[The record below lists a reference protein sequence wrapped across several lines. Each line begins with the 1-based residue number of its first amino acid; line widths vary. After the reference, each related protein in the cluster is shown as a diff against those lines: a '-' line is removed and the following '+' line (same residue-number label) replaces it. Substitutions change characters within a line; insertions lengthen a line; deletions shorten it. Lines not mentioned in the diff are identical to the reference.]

1 MQAGGHE
8 GNRRNSAFLAARIAV
23 ALAAAALLAL
33 ASFRVAR
40 EAYAEQLCSSGEIAH
55 LRRAAELSPRR
66 ALYRSALA
74 DLLDRTGGDP
84 RPALREAAR
93 LCPADDSLW
102 IRLGLAEELAG
113 RPEEAEAHL
122 LEAAR
127 VSRKYLPRWTLANFY
142 YRQGRPEA
150 VWRWAREALAISY
163 GDRSAVFDLC
173 WSLRAEPEFLL
184 ERVIPPRRDVV
195 ADYADFLVARGR
207 FRAAAAIYERL
218 AAEAQPGDLGRF
230 LDATDRLLASGEYA
244 RARSVWNALCRRRLI
259 PYPPLAEHSGPA
271 VTNADFSRWTLGRGF
286 DWRVPQTPGVVVARH
301 PERGW
306 RIVLSGDQPE
316 RCEILSQPVLL
327 EPGRRYEL
335 GFRARASLAGQWR
348 DAPSGLRWQVAA
360 RDGRVLVESAW
371 PPGEEMAPQ
380 AREFRVPPGGGACEL
395 KLVHERIAG
404 SVRAQGAV
412 ELISVT
418 IRPGKG

>member
-1 MQAGGHE
+1 MQTGGPE
-8 GNRRNSAFLAARIAV
+8 GNRRNSAFLVVRTAAV
-23 ALAAAALLAL
+23 LAAAALLAL
-33 ASFRVAR
+33 ASLRVVR
-40 EAYAEQLCSSGEIAH
+40 EAYAEQLYWSSEIAQ
-55 LRRAAELSPRR
+55 LRRAAQLSPGC
-66 ALYRSALA
+66 ALYRVALA
-74 DLLDRTGGDP
+74 DLLDRAGGDP

-93 LCPADDSLW
+93 LSPTDDSIW

-113 RPEEAEAHL
+113 HPDEAEAHL

-142 YRQGRPEA
+142 YRRGRPEA
-150 VWRWAREALAISY
+150 VWRWAREALAVSY

-173 WSLRAEPEFLL
+173 WSLRAEPEFLI

-195 ADYADFLVARGR
+195 ADYAGFLVARSQ
-207 FRAAAAIYERL
+207 FRTAAAIYEKL

-230 LDATDRLLASGEYA
+230 LDATDRLLGSGEYEGA
-244 RARSVWNALCRRRLI
+244 RGVWNALCRRRLI
-259 PYPPLAEHSGPA
+259 PYPPLEEHSGPA

-286 DWRVPQTPGVVVARH
+286 DWRVEQTPGVVVA
-301 PERGW
+301 PDPGRGW

-316 RCEILSQPVLL
+316 RCEILSQPLLL

-335 GFRARASLAGQWR
+335 GFRARASLAGRWR
-348 DAPSGLRWQVAA
+348 DAPSGLRWQVAS
-360 RDGRVLVESAW
+360 RSGQVWVESVW
-371 PPGEEMAPQ
+371 PPGEEIAAQ

-418 IRPGKG
+418 IRPGEG

>member
-8 GNRRNSAFLAARIAV
+8 GNRRNSAFLTVRIAA

-40 EAYAEQLCSSGEIAH
+40 EAYAEQLYSSGEIAR
-55 LRRAAELSPRR
+55 LRRAAALSPGR
-66 ALYRSALA
+66 ALYRLALA

-93 LCPADDSLW
+93 LSPSDDSIR

-113 RPEEAEAHL
+113 RPDEAEAHL
-122 LEAAR
+122 LQAAS

-142 YRQGRPEA
+142 YRRGRPEA

-163 GDRSAVFDLC
+163 GDRSALFELC
-173 WSLRAEPEFLL
+173 WNLRPEPEFLL
-184 ERVIPPRRDVV
+184 EHVIPPRRDVV
-195 ADYADFLVARGR
+195 ADYAGFLVARGQ

-218 AAEAQPGDLGRF
+218 ASEAQPGDLERF
-230 LDATDRLLASGEYA
+230 LDATDRLLGSGEYEG
-244 RARSVWNALCRRRLI
+244 ARSVWNALCRRRLI
-259 PYPPLAEHSGPA
+259 PYPPLDEHSGPV
-271 VTNADFSRWTLGRGF
+271 VTNANFSLWTLGQGF
-286 DWRVPQTPGVVVARH
+286 DWRVPQTPGVVVARD
-301 PERGW
+301 PGRGW
-306 RIVLSGDQPE
+306 RIGLSGDQPE
-316 RCEILSQPVLL
+316 RCEILSQPLLL

-335 GFRARASLAGQWR
+335 GFRARASLAGRWR
-348 DAPSGLRWQVAA
+348 DALSGLRWRVVAG
-360 RDGRVLVESAW
+360 DGRVLVESVW
-371 PPGEEMAPQ
+371 PPGEEIAAQ

-412 ELISVT
+412 ELVSVT
-418 IRPGKG
+418 IRPGES